1 MYSVVPE
8 GSESLLIPG
17 LSKRGF
23 EHVKELLRPGRA
35 RVGCVCQHRA
45 QHKCE
50 VRKLSRVAPP
60 PITQHKRA
68 LGILSLVQR
77 LNRLH
82 QSMVLDEL

>member
-50 VRKLSRVAPP
+50 VRKLSRVAE
-60 PITQHKRA
+60 A
-68 LGILSLVQR
+68 EEEEEESL
-77 LNRLH
+77 
-82 QSMVLDEL
+82 MG